1 MGAGKGLFQ
10 AQSKRSIIIICV
22 LAVSIVTVILGLG
35 LGLGLQL
42 EKCNNQV
49 EVPTTCK
56 NRCYEP
62 YEEGSKA
69 CRCDKPCVE
78 NNNCCQDF
86 EAICLQPAQQW
97 ECTRARCGE
106 KPIQESKCH
115 CSEDCLSL
123 GSCCTN
129 YKNVCQGESQWV
141 EDPCEEITAPQCPV
155 SFSKQPVILISLDGF
170 QAEYLRTWSKIIP
183 VIEKLKTCGTHS
195 PYMQASFPT
204 MTFPNH
210 YTIVTGMYPESHGVV
225 DNNMYDPVFKA
236 SFSLG
241 NSEKSNPRWYLGQPI
256 WLTAMYQELKAGTFF
271 WPGSDVKVNGSF
283 PTIYEDY
290 NGKVPFEERVYT
302 VLKWLSLPE
311 KERPHFYTLYLE
323 EPDKS
328 GHNSGPVSGGVIEA
342 LQGVDVI
349 MGQLMNGLK
358 QLNLHKCV
366 NILLVADHGME
377 ATSCQR
383 MEFLND
389 YISNVKDLFIYQG
402 AFGRIRAAKPE
413 DQQTFDSAALVANLT
428 CKKPEQQF
436 KAFLKEHTPKRY
448 HYANSRR
455 IEDVTLLVDAQWLVA
470 RNKESYTYCNGGTH
484 GYDNDYS
491 SMQAIFIA
499 YGPKFLYKT
508 EVGPFA
514 NVEVYNL
521 MCDLLEVHPAP
532 NNGTHGSMN
541 HLLRKPWFNPSFP
554 TEMTEPGS
562 CPLITLTPGDELN
575 CSCLAMGTIEN
586 NERLN
591 LTAAEVTASGQRH
604 MPFGRPRVLR
614 SNEDY
619 CLLYQLGY
627 VSAYNKK
634 TVMPTWTSFTVE
646 KPTDLDPL
654 PDIIPNCLRADV
666 RVPANQSLRCDFIA
680 DDTNIAEAFLY
691 PPNLNKTQDEQYDA
705 LLMSNVVPMYPA
717 FKRIWNYFHNVLL
730 KKYASQYNGVNVVS
744 GPAFDFNYDGRF
756 DTPDQFRRFIKG
768 TNIPIPTH
776 YFAVLTSCDNGSQ
789 PVLDCKKALQTVS
802 FIMPHRQDNS
812 EVCNNQDDESKW
824 VENLLWFHQSK
835 VTDVEWI
842 TGLDFYQD
850 SNRPVPDL
858 LRMKTRPTSAI
869 HRVV

>member
-10 AQSKRSIIIICV
+10 AQSKRSIII
-22 LAVSIVTVILGLG
+22 L
-35 LGLGLQL
+35 
-42 EKCNNQV
+42 NNGNAPEPGV
-49 EVPTTCK
+49 VK
-56 NRCYEP
+56 NQFKTN
-62 YEEGSKA
+62 SK
-69 CRCDKPCVE
+69 
-78 NNNCCQDF
+78 
-86 EAICLQPAQQW
+86 
-97 ECTRARCGE
+97 
-106 KPIQESKCH
+106 
-115 CSEDCLSL
+115 
-123 GSCCTN
+123 TN
-129 YKNVCQGESQWV
+129 YLDKHKNVCQGESQWV

-241 NSEKSNPRWYLGQPI
+241 NSEKSNPRWYLGQPDNEVAGGKNDNEGAGGKDDNEGAGGKDDNEGAGGKDDNEGAGGKDDNEGAGGKDDNEGAGEKDDNEGAGEKDDNEGAGEKDDNEGAGEKGDNEGAGEKDDNEGAGGKI

-366 NILLVADHGME
+366 NILLVADH
-377 ATSCQR
+377 
-383 MEFLND
+383 
-389 YISNVKDLFIYQG
+389 
-402 AFGRIRAAKPE
+402 
-413 DQQTFDSAALVANLT
+413 
-428 CKKPEQQF
+428 
-436 KAFLKEHTPKRY
+436 EHTPKRY

-768 TNIPIPTH
+768 TNILIPTH

-824 VENLLWFHQSK
+824 VENLLWFHQNK